1 MGRIIKRSFYLLTSP
16 YFPWIPI
23 DTFHWMLPHFKLNIE
38 EATES
43 DTEADADILKIKM
56 SDADI
61 KSCGLPWIQIN
72 LKSTV

>member
-1 MGRIIKRSFYLLTSP
+1 
-16 YFPWIPI
+16 
-23 DTFHWMLPHFKLNIE
+23 MLPLFKVNTE

-56 SDADI
+56 SDADV
-61 KSCGLPWIQIN
+61 KSCGLPWIQIK